1 MTSKSRYITAGVLS
15 STSGQVDIDLKTGSI
30 VIKGPAGN
38 TVIGSLESG
47 DVQARIEGEEE
58 IEPLKLGGVT
68 LYGDL
73 AVKVREVQA
82 ILAAH
87 GAGELKLVKAKA
99 EGSKD
104 YIVVDGQVF
113 INQAAVD
120 GLAGAR
126 PSFRVQVNSQGKH
139 VVSGICFGERRA
151 ESAAE
156 LAEAISSLISPSK
169 LKITDPADQIRQV
182 IREELKPGGMLHRG

>member
-1 MTSKSRYITAGVLS
+1 MTSESRFLTAGVLS

-30 VIKGPAGN
+30 VIKGPTGS

-47 DVQARIEGEEE
+47 DVQARIEGEDELE
-58 IEPLKLGGVT
+58 SLKLSGVT

-87 GAGELKLVKAKA
+87 GAGELKLVKAKS

-120 GLAGAR
+120 GLAGAM
-126 PSFRVQVNSQGKH
+126 PSFRVQVNSQGEH
-139 VVSGICFGERRA
+139 VAAGICFGERRA
-151 ESAAE
+151 ESNVE
-156 LAEAISSLISPSK
+156 LIEALSSLINPLK
-169 LKITDPADQIRQV
+169 LKITEPADRIRQV
-182 IREELKPGGMLHRG
+182 IRDELKPGGMLHRG